1 MRTAAILRRMALAAG
16 YAAMPFLLAD
26 VLHQPPS
33 LPSGVALWGYVALA
47 LCLAAERRPWL
58 NALHASFFFLFVFL
72 LSFLSAENFS
82 MSPGEFCRFVLS
94 PPDEYI
100 STTDIRGV
108 SRRACPAVPCR
119 LGDIRLLVCRDGILC
134 TMDAAAHPR
143 GRTAAGGCLNSACAS
158 RRSQEKFLRTLPAKE
173 DPAYGS

>member
-1 MRTAAILRRMALAAG
+1 MRTAAILRRIALAAG

-33 LPSGVALWGYVALA
+33 LPSGVVLWGYVALA

-100 STTDIRGV
+100 STTDIREFLAALVLLFPVVLGIF
-108 SRRACPAVPCR
+108 ACWY
-119 LGDIRLLVCRDGILC
+119 
-134 TMDAAAHPR
+134 AAA
-143 GRTAAGGCLNSACAS
+143 ASCARWM
-158 RRSQEKFLRTLPAKE
+158 RRRIHGDVQRQADT
-173 DPAYGS
+173 

>member
-26 VLHQPPS
+26 VLHQPP
-33 LPSGVALWGYVALA
+33 LLLSGVVLWGYVALA
-47 LCLAAERRPWL
+47 LCLAVERRPWL

-94 PPDEYI
+94 PPEEYV
-100 STTDIRGV
+100 STTDIREFLAALVLLFPVVLGLFACWYAATA
-108 SRRACPAVPCR
+108 SCARWMRRR
-119 LGDIRLLVCRDGILC
+119 IHGDIQRQA
-134 TMDAAAHPR
+134 DA
-143 GRTAAGGCLNSACAS
+143 
-158 RRSQEKFLRTLPAKE
+158 
-173 DPAYGS
+173 

>member
-33 LPSGVALWGYVALA
+33 LPSGVALCGYVALA
-47 LCLAAERRPWL
+47 LCLAAARRPWL
-58 NALHASFFFLFVFL
+58 NALHATLFFLFVFL

-100 STTDIRGV
+100 STTDIREFLAALVLLFPVVWGIFACWYAATA
-108 SRRACPAVPCR
+108 SCARWMRRR
-119 LGDIRLLVCRDGILC
+119 IHGDVQRQAD
-134 TMDAAAHPR
+134 T
-143 GRTAAGGCLNSACAS
+143 
-158 RRSQEKFLRTLPAKE
+158 
-173 DPAYGS
+173 

>member
-33 LPSGVALWGYVALA
+33 LPSGVALCGYVALA
-47 LCLAAERRPWL
+47 LCLVVERRPWL

-94 PPDEYI
+94 PPEEYV
-100 STTDIRGV
+100 STTDIREFLAALVLLFPVVLGLFACWYAATA
-108 SRRACPAVPCR
+108 SCARWMRRR
-119 LGDIRLLVCRDGILC
+119 IHGDVQRQAD
-134 TMDAAAHPR
+134 T
-143 GRTAAGGCLNSACAS
+143 
-158 RRSQEKFLRTLPAKE
+158 
-173 DPAYGS
+173 

>member
-100 STTDIRGV
+100 STTDIREFLAALVLLFPVVLGIF
-108 SRRACPAVPCR
+108 ACWY
-119 LGDIRLLVCRDGILC
+119 
-134 TMDAAAHPR
+134 AAA
-143 GRTAAGGCLNSACAS
+143 ASCARWM
-158 RRSQEKFLRTLPAKE
+158 RRRINGDVQRQA
-173 DPAYGS
+173 DA

>member
-33 LPSGVALWGYVALA
+33 LPSGVVLWGYVALA

-100 STTDIRGV
+100 STTDIREFLAALVLLFPVVLGIF
-108 SRRACPAVPCR
+108 ACWY
-119 LGDIRLLVCRDGILC
+119 
-134 TMDAAAHPR
+134 AAA
-143 GRTAAGGCLNSACAS
+143 ASCARWM
-158 RRSQEKFLRTLPAKE
+158 RRRIHGDVQRQADT
-173 DPAYGS
+173 

>member
-47 LCLAAERRPWL
+47 LCLAAAGRPWL
-58 NALHASFFFLFVFL
+58 NALHASLFFLFVFL

-94 PPDEYI
+94 PPENYI
-100 STTDIRGV
+100 STTDIREFLAALV
-108 SRRACPAVPCR
+108 LLFPVV
-119 LGDIRLLVCRDGILC
+119 LGIFTCWY
-134 TMDAAAHPR
+134 AAA
-143 GRTAAGGCLNSACAS
+143 ASCAQWM
-158 RRSQEKFLRTLPAKE
+158 RRRIHGDAQRQA
-173 DPAYGS
+173 DD